1 VLLELCGD
9 AGFLGRNVQGIGNI
23 NAAIKQ
29 GTAHQTTRNM
39 RHEFD
44 PRNIVQTAGQATR
57 QNWCVGFGG
66 DLGDQA

>member
-1 VLLELCGD
+1 
-9 AGFLGRNVQGIGNI
+9 
-23 NAAIKQ
+23 
-29 GTAHQTTRNM
+29 M